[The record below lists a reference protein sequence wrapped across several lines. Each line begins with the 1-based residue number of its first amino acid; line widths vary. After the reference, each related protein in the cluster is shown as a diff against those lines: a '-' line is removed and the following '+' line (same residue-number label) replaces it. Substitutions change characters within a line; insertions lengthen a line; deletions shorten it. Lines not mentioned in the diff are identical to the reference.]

1 MKDIKCPLCDS
12 KLVKRC
18 AYDYESIVAL
28 TCLNCGYQILD
39 EVDLNLIRNN
49 EYNHALSISDHEA
62 AERFISKFPPIM
74 RLRQGDNVMVH
85 FGDGAHTVLYTNVDR
100 GKIYLQDVYGNA
112 QSYDVDEIEKWPWE
126 LERKGGSHDNM

>member
-1 MKDIKCPLCDS
+1 MTTPKCPLCGSNFKLDDS
-12 KLVKRC
+12 LCRNSQDILNNAAGPTVYFCRC
-18 AYDYESIVAL
+18 DG
-28 TCLNCGYQILD
+28 CG
-39 EVDLNLIRNN
+39 
-49 EYNHALSISDHEA
+49 LS
-62 AERFISKFPPIM
+62 AEHCGNPVRAWEKTEEFISKFPPIM

-126 LERKGGSHDNM
+126 LEQEGGQQ

>member
-18 AYDYESIVAL
+18 ACDYESIVAL

-74 RLRQGDNVMVH
+74 RLRQGDNVLVWLS
-85 FGDGAHTVLYTNVDR
+85 DDIHTVLGTDLEA
-100 GKIYLQDVYGNA
+100 GKIHLQDVYGDA
-112 QSYDVDEIEKWPWE
+112 DSYYPTGIKKWPWE
-126 LERKGGSHDNM
+126 LNGKEASNE